1 MHSTFQRIF
10 DDLIKLRSYK
20 ELNTLTLDNSYSQ
33 WLILRLSFLYGI
45 FLDRP
50 SYGKWGII
58 EYRINS
64 KRKWKWKNSPLEGVE
79 YEYLMNIQQ
88 ILEVE
93 IHFFAKFC
101 RFLEQRSKV
110 VVSLAVWY
118 VHSIFGLNL
127 MHYSSSAFM
136 YNRMWKANLSYLNV
150 KHLKWELC
158 SKSIMRFYIQCSS
171 SPTR

>member
-1 MHSTFQRIF
+1 MNYDLIYPKSAYLHRKIIIIRNWKKREMHSTFQRIF

-101 RFLEQRSKV
+101 RFLEERSKV
-110 VVSLAVWY
+110 VISLAVWY

-127 MHYSSSAFM
+127 MHYSFIF
-136 YNRMWKANLSYLNV
+136 
-150 KHLKWELC
+150 C
-158 SKSIMRFYIQCSS
+158 FYV
-171 SPTR
+171 